1 MAERPSDTQNWQK
14 RQFISFGPH
23 FRIDSGNPQMGL
35 NGEMVYNLFAE
46 TDSGDSNIM
55 GLQNGGNF
63 QIFND
68 KSIEIYGN
76 QEAKGG
82 VGINLCTF
90 NGGQIA
96 LTAKGGGEV
105 LIKGRKIILEAEDIE
120 IRSSNTLE
128 LGDRGCSSVDIY
140 GTRIHGHGSTGNYF
154 VRPLGSGG
162 LTQRVFANSHC
173 KSDLPSSMGG
183 LA

>member
-1 MAERPSDTQNWQK
+1 
-14 RQFISFGPH
+14 
-23 FRIDSGNPQMGL
+23 MGL

-76 QEAKGG
+76 QEGKGG

-90 NGGQIA
+90 NGGQIG

-105 LIKGRKIILEAEDIE
+105 LIKGKKIILEAEDIE
-120 IRSSNTLE
+120 ILSSNTLR
-128 LGDRGCSSVDIY
+128 LGDSSCSSVEIY
-140 GTRIHGHGSTGNYF
+140 GTRIHGYGSCGNYF
-154 VRPLGSGG
+154 VRPFNIRIS
-162 LTQRVFANSHC
+162 FW
-173 KSDLPSSMGG
+173 
-183 LA
+183 

>member
-1 MAERPSDTQNWQK
+1 MAERPSDIQNWQK

-76 QEAKGG
+76 QEGKGG

-105 LIKGRKIILEAEDIE
+105 LIKGRKIVLEAEDIE
-120 IRSSNTLE
+120 IRSSNTLQ
-128 LGDRGCSSVDIY
+128 LGEPGCSSVDIY
-140 GTRIHGHGSTGNYF
+140 GTRIHGHGVTGNYF
-154 VRPLGSGG
+154 VRQLSAGS
-162 LTQRVFANSHC
+162 LVQRAFANSHC
-173 KSDLPSSMGG
+173 QGDLPT
-183 LA
+183 

>member
-68 KSIEIYGN
+68 KSIL
-76 QEAKGG
+76 
-82 VGINLCTF
+82 VNLEKL
-90 NGGQIA
+90 A
-96 LTAKGGGEV
+96 
-105 LIKGRKIILEAEDIE
+105 
-120 IRSSNTLE
+120 SSNESNLKIRNAAMEVINIINKNTL
-128 LGDRGCSSVDIY
+128 
-140 GTRIHGHGSTGNYF
+140 
-154 VRPLGSGG
+154 
-162 LTQRVFANSHC
+162 
-173 KSDLPSSMGG
+173 
-183 LA
+183 